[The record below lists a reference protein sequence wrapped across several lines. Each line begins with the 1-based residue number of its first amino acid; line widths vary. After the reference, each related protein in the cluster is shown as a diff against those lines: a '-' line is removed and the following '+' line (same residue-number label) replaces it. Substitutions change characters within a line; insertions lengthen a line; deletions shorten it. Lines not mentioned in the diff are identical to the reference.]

1 MIREQLAI
9 KETANLWCFLG
20 DVTRNMEHYEKA
32 WELSKHKSARAQR
45 CMGYLYFGKE
55 QVSDYKYINEMFH
68 LRPLNNTIQ
77 SLRSSTAKNFVLPM
91 PHKELFKQSLIYS
104 GPLIWNN
111 LPEHLRHV

>member
-1 MIREQLAI
+1 MIREQLAV

-55 QVSDYKYINEMFH
+55 QVSDYM
-68 LRPLNNTIQ
+68 
-77 SLRSSTAKNFVLPM
+77 KNLITVFDPM
-91 PHKELFKQSLIYS
+91 NALCTFLFKIQILLKNSVD
-104 GPLIWNN
+104 PD
-111 LPEHLRHV
+111 